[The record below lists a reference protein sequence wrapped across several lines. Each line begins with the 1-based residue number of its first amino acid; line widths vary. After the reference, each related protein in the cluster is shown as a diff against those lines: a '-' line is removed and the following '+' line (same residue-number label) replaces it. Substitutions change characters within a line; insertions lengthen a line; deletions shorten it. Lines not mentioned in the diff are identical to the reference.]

1 MDNAIISAY
10 IQSGPFGKTIILS
23 LLFLSIYIWT
33 IIQNKYFVLRDI
45 RRKNKLFIKE
55 YSELKANIFADIKH
69 KARFKNL
76 PIFELFSSTKN
87 ELLLI
92 CDEERGIDLA
102 DIEYISICASMIIA
116 KTKIDLEKGI
126 VQLATAT
133 TIAPFLGLLGTV
145 WGVMNAFIGMGEM
158 GNASIAAVAPGLSE
172 ALVTTAIGL
181 LVAIPSAIAFNYTKT
196 KVSEEITNLNNFAM
210 DLIGN
215 IEKQFVTRQDSK

>member
-1 MDNAIISAY
+1 MNNAMISAY
-10 IQSGPFGKTIILS
+10 IQSGPFGKTIILA

-33 IIQNKYFVLRDI
+33 IIQNKYFILRNI
-45 RRKNKLFIKE
+45 RRKNKLFIQE
-55 YSELKANIFADIKH
+55 YFELKENIFADIKH
-69 KARFKNL
+69 KVRYKSL
-76 PIFELFSSTKN
+76 PIFDLFSTTKN

-92 CDEERGIDLA
+92 LDEERGVDIA
-102 DIEYISICASMIIA
+102 DVEYISICVSQVIA

-126 VQLATAT
+126 VQLATTT

-158 GNASIAAVAPGLSE
+158 GNASIAAVAPGISE

-181 LVAIPSAIAFNYTKT
+181 LVAIPSAIAYNYAKTKT
-196 KVSEEITNLNNFAM
+196 AEEITNLNNFAM

-215 IEKQFVTRQDSK
+215 IEKQFITKQNPR